1 MHYTNTDNPIDF
13 PKVSNKPKCYQ
24 LIGVPASGKS
34 TWYKNQD
41 WLGEDKKEHKYVSTD
56 QHVEGYAQDQ
66 GKTYSEVFAE
76 YMPTAINQMM
86 INVNMASAMQLDIV
100 WDQTSTTVKSRAR
113 KFNMLPDYEHI
124 AVVFRTPNLD
134 VLKERLASRPGKD
147 VPWEVVQGMIDG
159 WEEPTEEEGF
169 TEIWYA

>member
-1 MHYTNTDNPIDF
+1 M
-13 PKVSNKPKCYQ
+13 PKCYQ
-24 LIGVPASGKS
+24 LIGVPAAGKS

-76 YMPTAINQMM
+76 YMPTAIEQMM
-86 INVNMASAMQLDIV
+86 INVNLAAAFQIDIV

-113 KFNMLPDYEHI
+113 KFNMLPNYEHI
-124 AVVFRTPNLD
+124 AIVFRTPNLD

-147 VPWEVVQGMIDG
+147 VPWEVVQGMIDN
-159 WEEPTEEEGF
+159 WEEPTNEEGF
-169 TEIWYA
+169 KEIWYV